1 MNEVKMKECKAKST
15 SKGKERK
22 IEICEQKRQIK
33 HFQHER
39 TMSKWRETLNNGIS
53 KSRRELRRQKQKR
66 KDTEKKGVNDK
77 KKKKK
82 EERILQKRR
91 QEWTRKKNGWVKR
104 KSENRFLLEIENK
117 TKKSYSCSVLK
128 TSCVF
133 KVMVKP

>member
-77 KKKKK
+77 KKKKRRKNSSK
-82 EERILQKRR
+82 ETPRMDEKEKWVSQK
-91 QEWTRKKNGWVKR
+91 
-104 KSENRFLLEIENK
+104 
-117 TKKSYSCSVLK
+117 
-128 TSCVF
+128 
-133 KVMVKP
+133 KVGK